1 MADLRG
7 ANAIVSFLRELRT
20 VRRFRPG
27 AIPRRV
33 VEDILE
39 VARWSGSAM
48 NLQPWEFVMVWDRG
62 TLEDL
67 SRLEGYAGHLAGA
80 AVGIVLGD
88 GGGTNRAGDLRRGAR
103 EREDLARRSGAR
115 GRRSGARGGL

>member
-115 GRRSGARGGL
+115 GGL